1 LLNWLALRGRNSE
14 RAVRQHGLTGEQV
27 QAAVRITAVVHAA
40 AAVLGGKI
48 AEVGT
53 LRAA

>member
-1 LLNWLALRGRNSE
+1 LPNWLALRGRNSE
-14 RAVRQHGLTGEQV
+14 RAVQHGPTGEQV

-40 AAVLGGKI
+40 AAVLDGKT